1 MTVVIVQCRMSSS
14 RLPGKALMKLNGIPV
29 LAWTLRAMKKV
40 PADAY
45 WLACDYDSEKEL
57 GPVATA
63 CGWNVFA
70 GPKDDVLLRYCSLI
84 EKTGADVVIR
94 GTADNPFLFYEA
106 ASEMVSEFTEKYAEY
121 DYMTYTGLPH
131 GSGVEVF
138 RGKSLLKAMELTDSP
153 YDHEH
158 VGPALY
164 RHPESFKSL
173 FKTASERFC
182 HPDLRST
189 IDVFSDFKRAEA
201 VVEYIKTKRNENEVF
216 SSGTEGIGT
225 FSMEE
230 PYEVSLIVEALSV
243 PYIKK
248 QILFVPSTKK
258 SRGTG
263 HLRRCLKLARETRG
277 FIYIEKGCGLEGVQ
291 NLVEEAYEEG
301 LSPRQVMDRIGEHDS
316 YSLVVTDLFKMDEKE
331 AAFLSSKG
339 PLASIDEGS
348 SFHMCSDYL
357 IDVIP
362 SYGITRKANIASPA
376 FIPMPDSRFRKDC
389 SGKNGAIGNALVCIG
404 GEDPAGLSESFA
416 VALSDAGLKVHVIAG
431 IPEKIHQNG
440 KFTVSGN
447 VKDLPERLK
456 DYDIVVTHYGF
467 TAFEAAYCG
476 SAVILAST
484 TDLHEKLAKK
494 YGFACVSVK
503 DINPVF
509 LKKAINDKC
518 VRYGKKEYS
527 LYPDVSEELGKKN
540 LALFVTDLSMAEKFP
555 CPVCRDKKAMGGI
568 IRADEVVARTH
579 ARTFRRCSSCS
590 MIYISYSIDSNVK
603 YEKSYFDAEYKKQYG
618 RTYLDDF
625 EEIKKQ
631 CLRRIENIKSVS
643 RNYDGTV
650 PAILDI
656 GCAYGP
662 FLSAASD
669 AGWKPYG
676 SDISKAATDY
686 VREELGFN
694 AVQASFADFDPL
706 EKFGI
711 KNFDA
716 VTMWYVIEH
725 IRDLNH
731 VLTAVNRLLRKGGT
745 FSFSTPS
752 GSGVSARMNEKVFF
766 EQSPK
771 DHYSI
776 WEIENTKNILKR
788 FGFHVKKIV
797 STGHHPERIP
807 FIKNN
812 GIKSDSFIFK
822 CGRLYSR
829 MFKAGDTY
837 EVYCVKT
844 EDV

>member
-1 MTVVIVQCRMSSS
+1 MTVVMVQCRMSSS
-14 RLPGKALMKLNGIPV
+14 RLPGKALMELDGIPV

-45 WLACDYDSEKEL
+45 WLACDYDSEEEL
-57 GPVATA
+57 GPVAAA

-138 RGKSLLKAMELTDSP
+138 RGKSLLKAMELTGSP

-173 FKTASERFC
+173 FKPACERFC

-201 VVEYIKTKRNENEVF
+201 VVEYVKAKRNENIVP
-216 SSGTEGIGT
+216 SSGEKDIRV

-230 PYEVSLIVEALSV
+230 PYDVALLVEALSV

-263 HLRRCLKLARETRG
+263 HLRRCLKLARETG
-277 FIYIEKGCGLEGVQ
+277 GLIYIEKDCSLEGVRC
-291 NLVEEAYEEG
+291 LVEEAYAEG
-301 LSPRQVMDRIGEHDS
+301 LSPRQVINRIGEHDS

-331 AAFLSSKG
+331 ASLLSSKG

-357 IDVIP
+357 VDVIP

-376 FIPMPDSRFRKDC
+376 FIPMPGSRFRK
-389 SGKNGAIGNALVCIG
+389 NGAGKKTAINNVLVCIG

-416 VALSDAGLKVHVIAG
+416 GALSGAGLNVHVIAG
-431 IPEKIHQNG
+431 NPEMIHQNG

-447 VKDLPERLK
+447 VKDLSEKLK
-456 DYDIVVTHYGF
+456 DYDLVVTHYGF

-476 SAVILAST
+476 TAVILAST
-484 TDLHEKLAKK
+484 TALHGKLAKK
-494 YGFACVSVK
+494 YGFACVSGK
-503 DINPVF
+503 DVNPVF
-509 LKKAINDKC
+509 LKKAVKDKC
-518 VRYGKKEYS
+518 VRYGRRKYS
-527 LYPDVSEELGKKN
+527 LYPDVSDELGKKD
-540 LALFVTDLSMAEKFP
+540 LALFLTDLSMAEKFP
-555 CPVCRDKKAMGGI
+555 CPVCRDKKEPAG
-568 IRADEVVARTH
+568 RSCADEVVARTP
-579 ARTFRRCSSCS
+579 ARTFRRCGSCS
-590 MIYISYSIDSNVK
+590 MIYISYSTDSNVR

-625 EEIKKQ
+625 EAIKKQ
-631 CLRRIENIKSVS
+631 CLRRIENIKSIS
-643 RNYDGTV
+643 RDGDGTV

-686 VREELGFN
+686 VKGELGFD
-694 AVQASFADFDPL
+694 AVQASFADFDPV
-706 EKFGI
+706 ETFGI

-752 GSGVSARMNEKVFF
+752 GSGVSARLNGKTFF

-776 WEIENTKNILKR
+776 WEIENTENILKR

-807 FIKNN
+807 FIKNK
-812 GIKSDSFIFK
+812 GIKPGSLIFN
-822 CGRLYSR
+822 CGKLYSR
-829 MFKAGDTY
+829 IFKAGDTY